1 MRRSREKTVDD
12 ASRLPAGSVEILDFQ
27 QEAVCVNCITRTAS
41 CINFFSRF
49 SMAQLAMGSRA
60 LS

>member
-1 MRRSREKTVDD
+1 M
-12 ASRLPAGSVEILDFQ
+12 PAGSVEILDFQ